1 MSHNK
6 ELSIVP
12 LYVYNTLTNYN
23 NIYMKFKE
31 KINLKG
37 GAPKLFCLFLIS
49 DLFII
54 TFYYYYINNKI
65 CIYYSHYY
73 LSLSTYYIN

>member
-37 GAPKLFCLFLIS
+37 
-49 DLFII
+49 D
-54 TFYYYYINNKI
+54 
-65 CIYYSHYY
+65 SHYY
-73 LSLSTYYIN
+73 LSLSTYYINWCSHHCYILQTTLNCSQSLPSSQALMT

>member
-31 KINLKG
+31 KINLKE
-37 GAPKLFCLFLIS
+37 
-49 DLFII
+49 D
-54 TFYYYYINNKI
+54 
-65 CIYYSHYY
+65 SHYY